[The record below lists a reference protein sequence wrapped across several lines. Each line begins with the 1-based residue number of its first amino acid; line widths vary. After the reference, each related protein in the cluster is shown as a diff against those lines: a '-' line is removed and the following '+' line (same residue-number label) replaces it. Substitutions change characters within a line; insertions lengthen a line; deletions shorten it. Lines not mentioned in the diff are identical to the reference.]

1 MKQSEV
7 LDYAMRGLIVLMS
20 QEQDEKKLKEMDQ
33 ALKKLATMFVEAE
46 RAEVEQLNAGSRLS
60 VHFNWVRGVMIP
72 PARKTAYRASWT
84 P

>member
-46 RAEVEQLNAGSRLS
+46 RAEVE
-60 VHFNWVRGVMIP
+60 
-72 PARKTAYRASWT
+72 
-84 P
+84 